1 MKLPIL
7 PCFAELKAEFPHSM
21 KCTMPRLAVL
31 AALAAVLTGAATLHS
46 APLQVDIQS
55 NGNSPADAVT
65 QSGWNAWEL
74 PETFDT
80 TVHSTTFA
88 YASTTGGN
96 LGVSLTPATNAGARN
111 YGLDNI
117 SDPANLTNPNV
128 WFDQYFWNNNTSGS
142 LTLTLNNLTA
152 GTYQFTSFHY
162 ADNLSTVPTFIDEGT
177 ASVFLDTG
185 TGFTDTGEDV
195 TFTVGLVNIDISRN
209 LSASQ
214 VMTDGT
220 FTTTFVVANDNDLI
234 SIRYQDITGGDS
246 FGINGFE
253 LSVSG
258 PDATPPTL
266 AGTDPADDA
275 TDVPVGSSLVA
286 TFDEAIELGA
296 SGDVTIKN
304 LTEATEIVIS
314 LGGSDPDGT
323 LSASGSDLTIDPAV
337 DLDPGDEYAVEIG
350 AIVVKDLAGTFYDGL
365 LAIRHTQLELHHRRG
380 GPHRADGQRFAGHRL
395 RR

>member
-162 ADNLSTVPTFIDEGT
+162 ADNLATGPTFIDEGT

-185 TGFTDTGEDV
+185 TGFTDTGSDV
-195 TFTVGLVNIDISRN
+195 TLTVGFGENPSTSRN

-220 FTTTFVVANDNDLI
+220 FTTNFLVANDNDPI

-253 LSVSG
+253 MAV
-258 PDATPPTL
+258 
-266 AGTDPADDA
+266 
-275 TDVPVGSSLVA
+275 VPEPSSSAL
-286 TFDEAIELGA
+286 
-296 SGDVTIKN
+296 
-304 LTEATEIVIS
+304 
-314 LGGSDPDGT
+314 LGGFALLT
-323 LSASGSDLTIDPAV
+323 L
-337 DLDPGDEYAVEIG
+337 
-350 AIVVKDLAGTFYDGL
+350 
-365 LAIRHTQLELHHRRG
+365 
-380 GPHRADGQRFAGHRL
+380 L
-395 RR
+395 RRRRAN